1 MKKTR
6 KLSFKEVI
14 ARLFK
19 YLRYE
24 KHLLMLVGLSLV
36 MSTIFTILAPIFTK
50 NITNSL
56 ADSVSQGLDVD
67 FALIGRQAVILVV
80 LYFFSAA
87 FTWYATRK
95 TSFLSQLMI
104 KRLREEIQEK
114 LNRLPLNYLDSCER
128 GDLLSRVTNDC
139 STLSGALEGNATQIL
154 VQGTTIIGI
163 IVMMFIL
170 SIKLSLIFLVVLP
183 VSFLILRLITKKTQV
198 LFRRQQRELG
208 DLNGLI
214 EEVYGGHLIVK
225 SFNYEDEAS
234 ERFEKINQRFFKSY
248 LSSRF
253 FSGLTSPLMK
263 LVNNLG
269 YIAICV
275 AGGIFVV
282 NGTFTIGGI
291 QAFLIY
297 ANNIATP
304 IASIS
309 NNFNNIQAGA
319 AAAERILDF
328 LKNDEERADQA
339 SDALE
344 LSRIEGNIEFS
355 HVEFGYVPER
365 TLFHDVSL
373 KASPGQVMAVVGPSG
388 AGKTTLVN
396 LLMRFYEI
404 DSGKICLEDK
414 NIQHLTRSNLRSAFG
429 MVLQD
434 TWLFDGTI
442 AENIGYGKTG
452 ASREEIVAAAQ
463 KAQCH
468 EFIKKLPLGYDTLIG
483 GDFTSLSEGE
493 CQLLAIARTIIAD
506 PGVLILD
513 EATSSV
519 DTRTELLITKA
530 MEDMME
536 GKTTFI
542 IAHRL
547 FTIKN
552 ADQIIFMM
560 EGDIKEVGSHDV
572 LMAKDGYYANL
583 YLSASDH

>member
-6 KLSFKEVI
+6 KLSFKEV
-14 ARLFK
+14 LGQLEK
-19 YLRYE
+19 YLRNE
-24 KHLLMLVGLSLV
+24 RHLLIMVGFSLV
-36 MSTIFTILAPIFTK
+36 LSTIFTILAPIFTK

-56 ADSVSQGLDVD
+56 ADSVAQGADVN
-67 FALIGRQAVILVV
+67 FPFIGRQIIILVIL
-80 LYFFSAA
+80 YFLSAG
-87 FTWYATRK
+87 FTFYATRK

-104 KRLREEIQEK
+104 KRLREDIQEK

-139 STLSGALEGNATQIL
+139 TTLSGALEGNATQIL

-163 IVMMFIL
+163 IAMMFVL
-170 SIKLSLIFLVVLP
+170 SVKLSLIFLVVLP
-183 VSFLILRLITKKTQV
+183 LSFLILQMITKKTQV

-214 EEVYGGHLIVK
+214 EEVYSGHLIVK
-225 SFNYEDEAS
+225 SFNYEEEAAD
-234 ERFEKINQRFFKSY
+234 RFEDINRRFFTSY
-248 LSSRF
+248 LRSRF
-253 FSGLTSPLMK
+253 FSGLTTPLMK

-282 NGTFTIGGI
+282 KGSFTIGGI

-297 ANNIATP
+297 ANDISSP

-328 LKNDEERADQA
+328 LKNDEEVADQP
-339 SDALE
+339 SHE
-344 LSRIEGNIEFS
+344 LDTSKVEGKIEFA
-355 HVEFGYVPER
+355 HVEFGYMPER

-404 DSGKICLEDK
+404 NSGLISLENK
-414 NIQHLTRSNLRSAFG
+414 NIQELTRNNLRSAFG

-452 ASREEIVAAAQ
+452 ASMEDIIAAAK

-468 EFIKKLPLGYDTLIG
+468 DFIKKLPLGYDTIIG

-506 PGVLILD
+506 PAVLILD

-530 MEDMME
+530 MEEMMK

-560 EGDIKEVGSHDV
+560 DGDIKEVGSHDE
-572 LMAKDGYYANL
+572 LMAQDGLYANL